1 MFVAWSSYAISDH
14 FKSTKPKLIFNS
26 VRILLMVSLIFNQ
39 ILFSSNM
46 EKAMALHDSQ
56 APDYHGTQ
64 NQFDRTQF
72 HNVFFSI

>member
-1 MFVAWSSYAISDH
+1 
-14 FKSTKPKLIFNS
+14 
-26 VRILLMVSLIFNQ
+26 MVSLIFNQ